1 MDLTRD
7 EIKELICTIYW
18 SMIKKYN
25 GLHGDENLYSILKK
39 LLEEYGDE
47 SFSEFILSDIEIY
60 KKY

>member
-1 MDLTRD
+1 MDLNRN

-18 SMIKKYN
+18 SMIREYD
-25 GLHGDENLYSILKK
+25 GLYGYENLYSILKK

-60 KKY
+60 RI